1 MSCHRC
7 ACELKPARGVPA
19 DSSLT
24 GGQSIRRQRQ
34 SAVGRGAST
43 AVRGASPLRCGPL
56 MLSLGYPRV
65 RA

>member
-19 DSSLT
+19 GSFT

-34 SAVGRGAST
+34 SAVGRGALT

>member
-1 MSCHRC
+1 MSYHGRL
-7 ACELKPARGVPA
+7 CELITHEGRVPA
-19 DSSLT
+19 VAALT
-24 GGQSIRRQRQ
+24 GRQSIRRQLN
-34 SAVGRGAST
+34 AVGRGASA